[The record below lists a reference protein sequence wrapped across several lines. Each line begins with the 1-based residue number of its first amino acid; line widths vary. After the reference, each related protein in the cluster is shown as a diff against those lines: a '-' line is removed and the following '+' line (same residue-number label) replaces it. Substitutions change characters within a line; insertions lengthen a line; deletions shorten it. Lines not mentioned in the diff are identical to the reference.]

1 MRKSVTFINI
11 LEISVQFTVRH
22 TCSLIVYI
30 VKRSGGFLCL
40 EGYLCP
46 GEPGGE
52 VLSSATGLSTSLT
65 PDCIPMFDGVAKLR
79 LSTSFVRLGYSDCV
93 SVLDT
98 SLSDCVAHYRA
109 QVGQSLVWE

>member
-40 EGYLCP
+40 EGYLRP

-79 LSTSFVRLGYSDCV
+79 LSTSFIRLGCSDSV

-98 SLSDCVAHYRA
+98 SLSDCA
-109 QVGQSLVWE
+109 SS